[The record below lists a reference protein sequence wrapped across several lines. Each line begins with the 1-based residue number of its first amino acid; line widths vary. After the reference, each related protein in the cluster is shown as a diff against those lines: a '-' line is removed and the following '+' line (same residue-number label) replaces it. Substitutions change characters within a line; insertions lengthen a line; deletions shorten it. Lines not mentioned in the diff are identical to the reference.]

1 MASQADEGPAPQ
13 TSIGEGDLKDHVH
26 DELNKRQR
34 QGSTATV
41 FPEPLRESDDSA
53 DEDNGPTQAPPMFMN
68 MNQSIYGLIA
78 QASSRVDFNDRFD
91 GMSSDEE
98 GESSQ
103 QNAKEN
109 IAQTSILQP
118 TSKGKEKSNRRRK
131 LSDHKLLRSLPA
143 LPKLRSRHKSQ
154 TSRLSAPVEDADEAD
169 NEGESSGGLLPP
181 PSISRQDTQGRL
193 APVMSRMLEAK
204 ADLSSRPS
212 FDLDRLSSDV
222 SRSSDGDEAS
232 ALSKKLKEI
241 FEFDEYEQV
250 IEGLL
255 TNGMSILCFAMLTST
270 RIPLLAFTE
279 RSSPRIHVHYL

>member
-1 MASQADEGPAPQ
+1 MASQADDVPAAQ
-13 TSIGEGDLKDHVH
+13 VNTSDGDLKELVH
-26 DELNKRQR
+26 DELDKRQR

-41 FPEPLRESDDSA
+41 FPEPLRESDSEDSA
-53 DEDNGPTQAPPMFMN
+53 QEDDGQTEAPPMFMN
-68 MNQSIYGLIA
+68 MNQSIFGLIA

-103 QNAKEN
+103 QNRTES

-118 TSKGKEKSNRRRK
+118 TGKGKDKVHRRRK
-131 LSDHKLLRSLPA
+131 LSEHKLLRSLPA

-154 TSRLSAPVEDADEAD
+154 PSRLSAPVETADEAD
-169 NEGESSGGLLPP
+169 DEEGGGSLLPAP
-181 PSISRQDTQGRL
+181 DLTLSRQDTQGRL

-222 SRSSDGDEAS
+222 SRSSDGDEVS

-241 FEFDEYEQV
+241 FEFDEFEQV
-250 IEGLL
+250 IEGSFT
-255 TNGMSILCFAMLTST
+255 TNGESRFLIC
-270 RIPLLAFTE
+270 
-279 RSSPRIHVHYL
+279 